1 MCWIGVSAQLVK
13 TMKKLY
19 KRNRARY
26 EALKKKIV
34 EIDRSENPD
43 YYTNLSHDMKEYKR
57 VHIDSHFVLIFKI
70 EEDVIRFENLRH
82 HDEIY

>member
-1 MCWIGVSAQLVK
+1 MHRIEVSAQLAK

-19 KRNRARY
+19 KKDRTRY
-26 EALKKKIV
+26 EALKKKMV
-34 EIDRSENPD
+34 EIDGSENPD
-43 YYTNLSHDMKEYKR
+43 HYKNLSGDMKEYRR

-70 EEDVIRFENLRH
+70 EEDVIRFETLRH